1 MSRGP
6 VCCRLVQILFFNFL
20 GFIMTVRPVLI
31 KFALLFSFVLGIN
44 FAVSGNIL
52 YAAEN
57 FTMRSINNGTGSLSP
72 EQIQQMMENATPEQ
86 IQQILENAP
95 AKKRI
100 PPYETIYKVE
110 EPEQVSE
117 DLDRDI
123 AIEKKKEK
131 KEKVFSATEQLY
143 RQKYASTL
151 AESLEQFG
159 YSIFDS
165 STDTLS
171 NLAVPRDDY
180 LIGPGDKLFG
190 VMV

>member
-20 GFIMTVRPVLI
+20 GFIMTVRPLLT

-52 YAAEN
+52 CAAEN

-100 PPYETIYKVE
+100 PPYV
-110 EPEQVSE
+110 
-117 DLDRDI
+117 
-123 AIEKKKEK
+123 
-131 KEKVFSATEQLY
+131 
-143 RQKYASTL
+143 
-151 AESLEQFG
+151 
-159 YSIFDS
+159 
-165 STDTLS
+165 
-171 NLAVPRDDY
+171 
-180 LIGPGDKLFG
+180 
-190 VMV
+190 